1 MNAVEGV
8 VHSVTGKFIAL
19 RRREGFQAVLGDP
32 TTRTRDRA
40 FFSRQYIIRYH
51 PFVFFFFCFFLNFRF
66 PFARTS
72 LALTPQRSGISG
84 STGVEEGQKLLKG
97 AVELALIGS
106 QGTNRVLR
114 SPVVWLAR
122 AEPNMNKRG
131 RNWLSRPYLSLPPF
145 SSLF

>member
-51 PFVFFFFCFFLNFRF
+51 PFVFFFFFVFFSISVS
-66 PFARTS
+66 PS
-72 LALTPQRSGISG
+72 LAHHSHSH
-84 STGVEEGQKLLKG
+84 
-97 AVELALIGS
+97 
-106 QGTNRVLR
+106 LR
-114 SPVVWLAR
+114 GL
-122 AEPNMNKRG
+122 E
-131 RNWLSRPYLSLPPF
+131 
-145 SSLF
+145 

>member
-51 PFVFFFFCFFLNFRF
+51 PFVFFFFQFSF
-66 PFARTS
+66 PLRSHITRTHTS
-72 LALTPQRSGISG
+72 EVWNKRVHGCGRGSKIVKRGSGISLNWV
-84 STGVEEGQKLLKG
+84 TGNE
-97 AVELALIGS
+97 
-106 QGTNRVLR
+106 
-114 SPVVWLAR
+114 
-122 AEPNMNKRG
+122 
-131 RNWLSRPYLSLPPF
+131 
-145 SSLF
+145 